1 MKQLINKHD
10 KNVRLV
16 GLTEAWEEVKGE
28 SATAQ
33 GERAHLYTY
42 IHFVMPTSVGAM
54 WCVWS
59 GEDWLLADMDQP
71 KARPHESEEFRAWL
85 RERIKKQGYSAM
97 GLSQSLGY
105 SAAWLANILLGRSR
119 LKEKDI
125 AKMAAELGV
134 TEKTLRS
141 KRGAVAPKSG
151 KSLHK

>member
-1 MKQLINKHD
+1 MKEEIKLVRCAPLKQLINRED
-10 KNVRLV
+10 NEVRLI
-16 GLTEAWEEVKGE
+16 GLK
-28 SATAQ
+28 
-33 GERAHLYTY
+33 RAVVQDNGDIRFYL
-42 IHFVMPTSVGAM
+42 PTPMGMEWAV
-54 WCVWS
+54 WC
-59 GEDWLLADMDQP
+59 GKHWLLADMDQP
-71 KARPHESEEFRAWL
+71 KARPHETEEFRAWL

>member
-1 MKQLINKHD
+1 MKQLINRYD
-10 KNVRLV
+10 KEVRLV
-16 GLTEAWEEVKGE
+16 GLKEAEQREDYIYFEMPTHFGVKG
-28 SATAQ
+28 
-33 GERAHLYTY
+33 
-42 IHFVMPTSVGAM
+42 
-54 WCVWS
+54 CVWS
-59 GEDWLLADMDQP
+59 IQDWFVADMDQP

-125 AKMAAELGV
+125 ARVAAELGV

>member
-1 MKQLINKHD
+1 MKQLINKYD

-16 GLTEAWEEVKGE
+16 GLKEAEQREDW
-28 SATAQ
+28 S
-33 GERAHLYTY
+33 
-42 IHFVMPTSVGAM
+42 FVRFLMPTDVGEM

-59 GEDWLLADMDQP
+59 TEDWLLADMDQP
-71 KARPHESEEFRAWL
+71 KAKPHETEEFRAWL

-105 SAAWLANILLGRSR
+105 SAAWLTNILLGKSR

-125 AKMAAELGV
+125 ARVAAELGV

>member
-16 GLTEAWEEVKGE
+16 GLTEAEQREDYIYFEMPTHFGVKG
-28 SATAQ
+28 
-33 GERAHLYTY
+33 
-42 IHFVMPTSVGAM
+42 
-54 WCVWS
+54 CVWS
-59 GEDWLLADMDQP
+59 IQDWFVADMDQP
-71 KARPHESEEFRAWL
+71 KAKPHETEEFRVWL

-105 SAAWLANILLGRSR
+105 SAAWLANILLGKSR

-125 AKMAAELGV
+125 ARVAAELGV

>member
-1 MKQLINKHD
+1 MKQLINKFD
-10 KNVRLV
+10 NKVRLV
-16 GLTEAWEEVKGE
+16 GLTEAEQRED
-28 SATAQ
+28 
-33 GERAHLYTY
+33 Y
-42 IHFVMPTSVGAM
+42 IYFEMPTHFETKG
-54 WCVWS
+54 CVWPIQ
-59 GEDWLLADMDQP
+59 DWFVADMDQP
-71 KARPHESEEFRAWL
+71 KARPHETEEFRAWL

>member
-1 MKQLINKHD
+1 MKQLINRYD
-10 KNVRLV
+10 KEVRLV
-16 GLTEAWEEVKGE
+16 GLKEAEQREDYIYFEMPTHFGVKG
-28 SATAQ
+28 
-33 GERAHLYTY
+33 
-42 IHFVMPTSVGAM
+42 
-54 WCVWS
+54 CVWS
-59 GEDWLLADMDQP
+59 IQDWFVADMDQP
-71 KARPHESEEFRAWL
+71 KARPHETEEFRVWL

>member
-1 MKQLINKHD
+1 MKQLINKFD
-10 KNVRLV
+10 NKVRLV
-16 GLTEAWEEVKGE
+16 GLTEAEQREDYIYFEMPTHLGVKG
-28 SATAQ
+28 
-33 GERAHLYTY
+33 
-42 IHFVMPTSVGAM
+42 
-54 WCVWS
+54 CVWS
-59 GEDWLLADMDQP
+59 IQDWFVADMDQP

-85 RERIKKQGYSAM
+85 QERIKKQGYSAM

>member
-1 MKQLINKHD
+1 MKQLINRYD
-10 KNVRLV
+10 KEVRLV
-16 GLTEAWEEVKGE
+16 GLEDAVE
-28 SATAQ
+28 TAD
-33 GERAHLYTY
+33 Y
-42 IHFVMPTSVGAM
+42 IQFKMPLDAGLM
-54 WCVWS
+54 GCIWS
-59 GEDWLLADMDQP
+59 RKDWLLADMDQP
-71 KARPHESEEFRAWL
+71 KARPHESEEFRVWL